1 MVSLKEIP
9 SSPHPPS
16 FQLGCDVPAQHFSLS
31 PCDRIF
37 VRMGARDSLMTGRST
52 FLVELQ
58 ETAVM
63 LVRHVAVTA

>member
-1 MVSLKEIP
+1 MCSTGFPFLP
-9 SSPHPPS
+9 SPLSS
-16 FQLGCDVPAQHFSLS
+16 QLGCDVPAEHFSLS

-37 VRMGARDSLMTGRST
+37 VRMGARDSIMTGRST

-63 LVRHVAVTA
+63 LVRLRH